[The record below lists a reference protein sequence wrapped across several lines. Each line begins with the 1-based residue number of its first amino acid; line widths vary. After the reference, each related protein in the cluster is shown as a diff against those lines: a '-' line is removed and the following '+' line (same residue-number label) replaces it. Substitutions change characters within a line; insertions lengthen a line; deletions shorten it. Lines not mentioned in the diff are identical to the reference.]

1 MFKWRWI
8 RLLIMLTLSLFFA
21 FRSYCFFLYFL
32 TSYSCHYSCHSV
44 PYMTCWNKR
53 LLTSV
58 VCILS
63 YRLGQKISS
72 KLLFISLV
80 TLYFT
85 AATTNCPELPDV
97 SRISVVAHVLDHF
110 YWWETSV
117 DWEAVYLVTTSST
130 EFAGYTKRWI
140 AWIVWIGWIVAN
152 VIIFR

>member
-1 MFKWRWI
+1 VTMNSVTDYVDTI
-8 RLLIMLTLSLFFA
+8 AFFA
-21 FRSYCFFLYFL
+21 FRSYYCSFLYVL
-32 TSYSCHYSCHSV
+32 TRYSCHSV

-117 DWEAVYLVTTSST
+117 DGEAVYLVTTSST

-140 AWIVWIGWIVAN
+140 VWIGWIVAN